1 MGHKNNNDEIKY
13 SDFGVRMQH
22 LDVLSSSKKT
32 SEYSYYFAK
41 LKSI

>member
-1 MGHKNNNDEIKY
+1 MGHINNNDETKY
-13 SDFGVRMQH
+13 SYFGVRMQH

-41 LKSI
+41 SKSI